1 MQFNKTKSLEKKKSW
16 MSCPNVDT
24 EYPGLAYLCPLDEI
38 IVTEA
43 RDALHDLLGDSAQI
57 SYTIFNN
64 RGQKIFIAVRI
75 QGCRKFTIK
84 VYNIY
89 GNEVIEVKRPFA
101 LCFNRVLVWAPPG
114 NFVGS
119 VKQRCHKYAVRNE
132 SGVTILNIRMQG
144 PLELVYNI
152 RYVCGLEPI
161 GVIKQKWN
169 LPKVGHDVGQDVK
182 NFGVSFPGQLNVQDK
197 AVLLGAC
204 FLIGC
209 LKY

>member
-1 MQFNKTKSLEKKKSW
+1 MT
-16 MSCPNVDT
+16 CPNVDT

-38 IVTEA
+38 IVTQA
-43 RDALHDLLGDSAQI
+43 RDALHDIIGDRARI

-75 QGCRKFTIK
+75 KGCRKFTIK

-89 GNEVIEVKRPFA
+89 GNEVIEVRRPFA
-101 LCFNRVLVWAPPG
+101 LCVNRVLVWAPPG

-119 VKQRCHKYAVRNE
+119 VKQLCNKYAVTND
-132 SGVTILNIRMQG
+132 SGVKVLNIRIQR
-144 PLELVYNI
+144 PLKLIYNI
-152 RYVCGLEPI
+152 RYVCGVEPI
-161 GVIKQKWN
+161 GVIKQHWD
-169 LPKVGHDVGQDVK
+169 LPQVGGVK
-182 NFGVSFPGQLNVQDK
+182 NFGVSFPVQLNVQDK